1 MFGETKLFILLCL
14 GFYLPILMHG
24 EVKETHQYIKE
35 WIQTE
40 QLISEEESKWKSEK
54 STLLDLQNA
63 LSEEITELE
72 AKLKQFEKENI
83 GAAQQRINLSK
94 RKENAQITFALIYQK
109 MQKVEDVVM
118 SILPILPTPLLEKS
132 HTLVDK
138 INSKNESNR
147 PLRSRLDA
155 TISLLQNIHTFH
167 RSVHLERLE
176 FALDDGKSREFR
188 VIYFG
193 LGVAYFV
200 NESGTVA
207 GWGKPSQGGW
217 TWTRKDELAK
227 EISSGV
233 EMIQNRTLPRF
244 LKLPVPS
251 PNLISK

>member
-1 MFGETKLFILLCL
+1 MFEDIKLFILLSL
-14 GFYLPILMHG
+14 GLCPPVLMHG

-40 QLISEEESKWKSEK
+40 QLISEEESKWKSER
-54 STLLDLQNA
+54 STLLDLQDA
-63 LSEEITELE
+63 LNEEITELE
-72 AKLKQFEKENI
+72 TKLKQFEKENI
-83 GAAQQRINLSK
+83 GAARERTILSK
-94 RKENAQITFALIYQK
+94 RKENAQITSELIYQK
-109 MQKVEDVVM
+109 MQKVEDVVK

-132 HTLVDK
+132 DTLLEN
-138 INSKNESNR
+138 INSKNENNQ

-155 TISLLQNIHTFH
+155 TISLLRNIHTFH

-207 GWGKPSQGGW
+207 GWGKPSPGGW

-233 EMIQNRTLPRF
+233 QMIQNRTLPRF

-251 PNLISK
+251 PNIIGK